1 MRTLLR
7 ASIFLALVLLSVSNA
22 DAQTVRVVA
31 GEAAVRLKPD
41 PNSSV
46 IATVPAG
53 AILQVRSKEG
63 FWYSVSL
70 PAESQGVLRVGYI
83 SVTDVEVFGSSSG
96 SLTTP
101 PANPAAGSLSQAD
114 WQTRFDQIQRRRS
127 AGKKKFWIGTIAEGV
142 GIGLIAY
149 WSTNTITCDRFNCYD
164 SISEGVANTGGLL
177 LFGGGAI
184 STWGIFQWIFA
195 NGDLQTLELE
205 MKRSQSVG
213 SQSAIEAPQLK
224 LAYTFSW

>member
-22 DAQTVRVVA
+22 YAQTVRVVA
-31 GEAAVRLKPD
+31 GDAAVRLKPD

-46 IATVPAG
+46 IATVQAG

-83 SVTDVEVFGSSSG
+83 SVTDVEVFGSSG

-114 WQTRFDQIQRRRS
+114 WKARFDQIQRRRS
-127 AGKKKFWIGTIAEGV
+127 AGKKKFWIGTIAESV
-142 GIGLIAY
+142 GLGLLAY
-149 WSTNTITCDRFNCYD
+149 WSTNEVTCDRFNCYD
-164 SISEGVANTGGLL
+164 SISYGVANAGGYLL
-177 LFGGGAI
+177 LGGGVI

-195 NGDLQTLELE
+195 NGDLNALELE
-205 MKRSQSVG
+205 MKRSQSTTT
-213 SQSAIEAPQLK
+213 AAPQLN
-224 LAYTFSW
+224 ATYTFSW